1 MWRLAM
7 RIYEWLSARP
17 AAKWWILSATLLLL
31 TLPLINLQYK
41 ENIAEF
47 IPQSGNYLERME
59 VFQQMSSADKT
70 FVLFSI
76 KEEAQEQKAPLFAEE
91 QKAPLDAQEQN
102 APLLAGE
109 ENAPLLAEAVDLFAE
124 RLAAADSSHLVKEI
138 VKEVDYER
146 YKALIPFIYSHIP
159 YLLSAE
165 EIAKTDSLLSTPGFI
180 EERLMERSAELMLP
194 TGSFL
199 SSSFEWDPLGLF
211 SSVAEAQLSTSSIPN
226 CALYNGH
233 IFTPDWRYALCIIAS
248 EGDPNESSTNKR
260 LINLIEQAAK
270 IDGITAEHIGA
281 PSIAVGNATRIKRD
295 SILALSLALLLITI
309 LLHFTLKSL
318 RDLLLI
324 VATLAFGWLCGL
336 SAVAVAEQS
345 VSMIV
350 VGIASIILGI
360 AANYPLHLITHTYHC
375 RGRVGESLRQVVSPL
390 ITGNITTVGAFCALI
405 PLNSPALRDLGIF
418 AAAMLVGTIL
428 FTIVILP
435 HLIKHKASPCAPDT
449 GATDASAPQTCTP
462 DASAPY
468 SSALNASAPA
478 SGITT
483 VCRRANVWKRAQT
496 PLIIAATLATL
507 VLGYFGASTRFNP
520 NLQEINY
527 MTQRQRELMQQLSSL
542 ADLPSGRETLYIY
555 NSNAAEEP
563 AGELAGTPAREAA
576 AVPAQMAAAVPAQ
589 MPAGTNESLLQGA
602 ESIYEALI
610 GMPELRNAGAEVSSI
625 ATIVPSKRSQQERLE
640 AWGRLMERHRQTLA
654 ERLPKAAESAGFAG
668 NAFSNFFSVIEKEY
682 EIIEPTS
689 FAQLLAGRGASMF
702 KEGERCVTTVT
713 LPQESS
719 DSLQSLI
726 SSKVAGLFEGSS
738 QRVSLFNVKELSS
751 AISESLS
758 ADFNYIGLSCS
769 LIVFIFLWLSLRRLS
784 YAIIAFMPMVVSWI
798 WILGI
803 MNLFGIEFNL
813 VNIILATF
821 IFGQGDDYSIF
832 ITEGLIYE
840 DKYGKK
846 IIGSFRE
853 SIYISAAIMFI
864 GMGTL
869 IVAKHPALSSLG
881 EITVLGMAAV
891 VLFSCT
897 LPPLLFRLFRRVG
910 IIRSAGIVKGV

>member
-31 TLPLINLQYK
+31 ILPLINLQYK

-76 KEEAQEQKAPLFAEE
+76 KEEAQEQ
-91 QKAPLDAQEQN
+91 
-102 APLLAGE
+102 
-109 ENAPLLAEAVDLFAE
+109 NAPLLAEAVDLFAE
-124 RLAAADSSHLVKEI
+124 RLVAADSSHLVKEI

-165 EIAKTDSLLSTPGFI
+165 DIAKTDSLLSTPGFI

-211 SSVAEAQLSTSSIPN
+211 SSVAETQLSTSSIPN

-336 SAVAVAEQS
+336 SAVALAEQS

-435 HLIKHKASPCAPDT
+435 HLIKHKAS
-449 GATDASAPQTCTP
+449 ASAPQTCTP

-468 SSALNASAPA
+468 SSAPNADAPA
-478 SGITT
+478 SGITAA
-483 VCRRANVWKRAQT
+483 CRRANVWKRAQT

-576 AVPAQMAAAVPAQ
+576 AVPAQMPAD
-589 MPAGTNESLLQGA
+589 TNECLLQGA
-602 ESIYEALI
+602 ESIYEALM

-625 ATIVPSKRSQQERLE
+625 AQIVPSKRSQQQRLE

-713 LPQESS
+713 LPQEAG

-726 SSKVAGLFEGSS
+726 SSKVAGLFEGSG

>member
-59 VFQQMSSADKT
+59 VFEQMSSADKT

-76 KEEAQEQKAPLFAEE
+76 KNEAQEQ
-91 QKAPLDAQEQN
+91 
-102 APLLAGE
+102 
-109 ENAPLLAEAVDLFAE
+109 NAPLLAEAVDLFAE

-146 YKALIPFIYSHIP
+146 YKALIPFIYNHIP

-165 EIAKTDSLLSTPGFI
+165 DIAKTDSLLSTPGFI

-211 SSVAEAQLSTSSIPN
+211 SSVAETQLSTSSIPN

-336 SAVAVAEQS
+336 SAVALAEQS

-435 HLIKHKASPCAPDT
+435 HLIKHKASPCAPDA
-449 GATDASAPQTCTP
+449 GSTDASAPDASTPQTCTP

-478 SGITT
+478 SGITAA
-483 VCRRANVWKRAQT
+483 CRRANVWKRAQT

-576 AVPAQMAAAVPAQ
+576 AVPAQMPAD
-589 MPAGTNESLLQGA
+589 TNECLLQGA

-625 ATIVPSKRSQQERLE
+625 AQIVPSKRSQQERLE

-713 LPQESS
+713 LPQEAG

-726 SSKVAGLFEGSS
+726 SSKVAGLFEGSG

>member
-76 KEEAQEQKAPLFAEE
+76 KNEAQEQNAPLFAEE

-211 SSVAEAQLSTSSIPN
+211 SSVAETQLSTSSIPN

-435 HLIKHKASPCAPDT
+435 HLIKHKASASAPDT
-449 GATDASAPQTCTP
+449 SATDASAPQTCTP
-462 DASAPY
+462 Y
-468 SSALNASAPA
+468 SSAPNADAPA
-478 SGITT
+478 SGITAA
-483 VCRRANVWKRAQT
+483 CRRANVWKRAQT

-589 MPAGTNESLLQGA
+589 MPADTNESLLQGA
-602 ESIYEALI
+602 ERIYEALI

-625 ATIVPSKRSQQERLE
+625 AQIVPSKRSQQQRLE
-640 AWGRLMERHRQTLA
+640 AWGRLMERHRQNLA

-668 NAFSNFFSVIEKEY
+668 NAFSNFFSIIEKKY

-713 LPQESS
+713 LPQEAG

-726 SSKVAGLFEGSS
+726 SSKVAGLFEGSG

>member
-47 IPQSGNYLERME
+47 IPQSGKYLERME

-76 KEEAQEQKAPLFAEE
+76 KN
-91 QKAPLDAQEQN
+91 DAQEQN
-102 APLLAGE
+102 APLLAEE

-124 RLAAADSSHLVKEI
+124 RLAAADSSRLVKEI

-211 SSVAEAQLSTSSIPN
+211 SSVAETQLSTSSIPN

-336 SAVAVAEQS
+336 SAVALAEQS

-435 HLIKHKASPCAPDT
+435 HLIKHKAYASTPDT
-449 GATDASAPQTCTP
+449 SATDASAPQTCTP
-462 DASAPY
+462 Y
-468 SSALNASAPA
+468 SSALNADAPA
-478 SGITT
+478 SGITAA
-483 VCRRANVWKRAQT
+483 CRRANVWKRAQT

-563 AGELAGTPAREAA
+563 AGTPAREAA
-576 AVPAQMAAAVPAQ
+576 AVPVR
-589 MPAGTNESLLQGA
+589 MPADTNESLLQGA

-625 ATIVPSKRSQQERLE
+625 AKIVPSKRSQQQRLE
-640 AWGRLMERHRQTLA
+640 AWGRLMERHRQNLA

-713 LPQESS
+713 LPQEAG

-726 SSKVAGLFEGSS
+726 SSKVAGLFEGSG

-769 LIVFIFLWLSLRRLS
+769 LIVFIFLWLNLRRLS

>member
-1 MWRLAM
+1 M

-31 TLPLINLQYK
+31 ILPLINLQYK

-76 KEEAQEQKAPLFAEE
+76 KNEAQEQ
-91 QKAPLDAQEQN
+91 
-102 APLLAGE
+102 
-109 ENAPLLAEAVDLFAE
+109 NAPLLAEAVDLFAE

-165 EIAKTDSLLSTPGFI
+165 DIAKTDSLLSTPGFI

-211 SSVAEAQLSTSSIPN
+211 SSVAESQLSTSSIPK

-309 LLHFTLKSL
+309 LLYFTLKSL

-336 SAVAVAEQS
+336 SAVALAEQS

-435 HLIKHKASPCAPDT
+435 HLIRHKASAPTPDT
-449 GATDASAPQTCTP
+449 SANDASAPQTCTP

-468 SSALNASAPA
+468 SSAPNADAPA

-576 AVPAQMAAAVPAQ
+576 AVPAQMAADV
-589 MPAGTNESLLQGA
+589 NECLLQGA

-625 ATIVPSKRSQQERLE
+625 AQIVPSKRNQQQRLE
-640 AWGRLMERHRQTLA
+640 AWERLMERHRQTLA

-702 KEGERCVTTVT
+702 KEGERCVTTIT

-726 SSKVAGLFEGSS
+726 SSKVAGLFEGSG

-897 LPPLLFRLFRRVG
+897 LPPMLFRLFRRVG

>member
-17 AAKWWILSATLLLL
+17 AAKWWILSAALLLL
-31 TLPLINLQYK
+31 ILPLINLQYK

-76 KEEAQEQKAPLFAEE
+76 KNE
-91 QKAPLDAQEQN
+91 AQEQN
-102 APLLAGE
+102 APLLAEE

-165 EIAKTDSLLSTPGFI
+165 DIAKTDSLLSTPGFI

-211 SSVAEAQLSTSSIPN
+211 SSVTETLLSASSTPN

-435 HLIKHKASPCAPDT
+435 HLIKHKASSSAPDT

-468 SSALNASAPA
+468 SSAPNASTPA
-478 SGITT
+478 SGITAA
-483 VCRRANVWKRAQT
+483 CRRANVWKRAQT

-563 AGELAGTPAREAA
+563 AGTPAREAA
-576 AVPAQMAAAVPAQ
+576 AVPAR
-589 MPAGTNESLLQGA
+589 MPADTNECLLQGA

-625 ATIVPSKRSQQERLE
+625 AQIVPSKRSQQQRLE

-689 FAQLLAGRGASMF
+689 FAELLAGRGASMF

-713 LPQESS
+713 LPQEGS

-726 SSKVAGLFEGSS
+726 SSKVAGLFEGSG

>member
-1 MWRLAM
+1 M

-76 KEEAQEQKAPLFAEE
+76 KNEAQEQKAPLFAEE
-91 QKAPLDAQEQN
+91 QKASLDAQEQN
-102 APLLAGE
+102 APLFAGE

-138 VKEVDYER
+138 VKEVDYAR

-211 SSVAEAQLSTSSIPN
+211 SSVAETQLSTSSIPN

-435 HLIKHKASPCAPDT
+435 HLIKHKASASAPDT
-449 GATDASAPQTCTP
+449 SSTDASAPQTCTP

-468 SSALNASAPA
+468 SSAPNADAPA
-478 SGITT
+478 SGITAA
-483 VCRRANVWKRAQT
+483 CRRANVWKRAQT

-563 AGELAGTPAREAA
+563 AEEPAGELAGTPAREAA
-576 AVPAQMAAAVPAQ
+576 AVPAQMPAD
-589 MPAGTNESLLQGA
+589 TNECLLQGA

-610 GMPELRNAGAEVSSI
+610 SMPELRNAGAEVSSI
-625 ATIVPSKRSQQERLE
+625 ATIVPSKRTQQQRLE

-713 LPQESS
+713 LPQEGS

-726 SSKVAGLFEGSS
+726 SSKVAGLFEGSG

>member
-76 KEEAQEQKAPLFAEE
+76 KNEAQE

-102 APLLAGE
+102 APLEAQEQNAPLLAGE
-109 ENAPLLAEAVDLFAE
+109 ENASLLAEAVDLFAE

-165 EIAKTDSLLSTPGFI
+165 DIAKTDSLLSTPGFI

-211 SSVAEAQLSTSSIPN
+211 SSVAESQLSTSSIPN

-309 LLHFTLKSL
+309 LLYFTLKSL

-435 HLIKHKASPCAPDT
+435 HLIKHKASSSAPDT
-449 GATDASAPQTCTP
+449 GATDASAP
-462 DASAPY
+462 Y
-468 SSALNASAPA
+468 SSAPNGSAPA
-478 SGITT
+478 SGITAA
-483 VCRRANVWKRAQT
+483 CRRANVWKRAQT

-563 AGELAGTPAREAA
+563 AGELAGERAGTPAREAA
-576 AVPAQMAAAVPAQ
+576 AVPAQMAADA
-589 MPAGTNESLLQGA
+589 NECLLQGA

-625 ATIVPSKRSQQERLE
+625 ATIVPSNRSQQQRLE

-702 KEGERCVTTVT
+702 KEGERCVTIVT
-713 LPQESS
+713 LPQEGS

-726 SSKVAGLFEGSS
+726 SSKVAGLFEGSG

>member
-1 MWRLAM
+1 M

-76 KEEAQEQKAPLFAEE
+76 KNE
-91 QKAPLDAQEQN
+91 AQEQN
-102 APLLAGE
+102 APLLAEE

-138 VKEVDYER
+138 VKEIDYER

-165 EIAKTDSLLSTPGFI
+165 DIAKTDSLLSTPGFI

-211 SSVAEAQLSTSSIPN
+211 SSVAETQLSTSSIPN

-435 HLIKHKASPCAPDT
+435 HLIKHKASPSAPDT
-449 GATDASAPQTCTP
+449 GATDASAPDASTPQTCTP
-462 DASAPY
+462 DASAP
-468 SSALNASAPA
+468 A
-478 SGITT
+478 SGITAA
-483 VCRRANVWKRAQT
+483 CRRANVWRRAQT
-496 PLIIAATLATL
+496 PLIIAATLATI

-576 AVPAQMAAAVPAQ
+576 ALPTQMAADA
-589 MPAGTNESLLQGA
+589 NESLLQGA
-602 ESIYEALI
+602 ESIYKALI

-625 ATIVPSKRSQQERLE
+625 AQIVPSKRSQQQRLE
-640 AWGRLMERHRQTLA
+640 AWGRLMERHRQNLA

-689 FAQLLAGRGASMF
+689 FAELLAGRGASMF

-713 LPQESS
+713 LPQEGS

-726 SSKVAGLFEGSS
+726 SSKVAGLFEGSG

-846 IIGSFRE
+846 IISSFRE

-897 LPPLLFRLFRRVG
+897 LPPLLFSLFRRVG
-910 IIRSAGIVKGV
+910 IIRSAGIVKVV

>member
-31 TLPLINLQYK
+31 ILPLINLQYK

-76 KEEAQEQKAPLFAEE
+76 KNEAQEQKAPLFAEE
-91 QKAPLDAQEQN
+91 QKAPLDAQETN
-102 APLLAGE
+102 APLLAEE

-146 YKALIPFIYSHIP
+146 HKALIPFIYSHIP

-165 EIAKTDSLLSTPGFI
+165 DIAKTDSLLSTPGFI

-211 SSVAEAQLSTSSIPN
+211 SSVAETQLSTSSIPN

-375 RGRVGESLRQVVSPL
+375 RGRAGESLRQVVSPL

-435 HLIKHKASPCAPDT
+435 HLIKHKASS
-449 GATDASAPQTCTP
+449 SAPQTCTP

-468 SSALNASAPA
+468 SYAPNADAPA
-478 SGITT
+478 SGIPAA
-483 VCRRANVWKRAQT
+483 CRRANVWKRAQT

-589 MPAGTNESLLQGA
+589 MAADTNECLLQGA

-668 NAFSNFFSVIEKEY
+668 NAFSNFFSIIEKEY

-713 LPQESS
+713 LPQEGG

-726 SSKVAGLFEGSS
+726 SSKVAGLFEGSG

>member
-1 MWRLAM
+1 M

-76 KEEAQEQKAPLFAEE
+76 KNEPQE
-91 QKAPLDAQEQN
+91 QKAPLDAQEQ
-102 APLLAGE
+102 
-109 ENAPLLAEAVDLFAE
+109 NAPLLAEAVDLFAE

-159 YLLSAE
+159 YLLSAGD
-165 EIAKTDSLLSTPGFI
+165 IAKTDSLLSTPGFI

-211 SSVAEAQLSTSSIPN
+211 SSVTETLLSASSTPN

-248 EGDPNESSTNKR
+248 DGDPNESSTNKR

-345 VSMIV
+345 VSMID

-435 HLIKHKASPCAPDT
+435 HLIKHKASS
-449 GATDASAPQTCTP
+449 SAPQTCTP

-468 SSALNASAPA
+468 SSALNASVPA
-478 SGITT
+478 SGITAA
-483 VCRRANVWKRAQT
+483 CRRANVWKRAQT

-589 MPAGTNESLLQGA
+589 MPADTNESLLQGA

-625 ATIVPSKRSQQERLE
+625 AQIVPSKRSQQERLE
-640 AWGRLMERHRQTLA
+640 AWGRLMERHRQNLA

-668 NAFSNFFSVIEKEY
+668 NAFSNFFSIIEKEY

-713 LPQESS
+713 LPQEAG

-726 SSKVAGLFEGSS
+726 SSKVAGLFEGSG

>member
-1 MWRLAM
+1 M

-76 KEEAQEQKAPLFAEE
+76 KNEAQEQKAPLFAEE

-138 VKEVDYER
+138 VKEVNYER

-211 SSVAEAQLSTSSIPN
+211 SSVAETQLSTSSIPN

-435 HLIKHKASPCAPDT
+435 HLIKHKASS
-449 GATDASAPQTCTP
+449 SAPQTCTP

-468 SSALNASAPA
+468 SSAPNADAPA
-478 SGITT
+478 SGITAA
-483 VCRRANVWKRAQT
+483 CRRANVWKRAQT

-563 AGELAGTPAREAA
+563 AGTPAREAA
-576 AVPAQMAAAVPAQ
+576 AVLAQ
-589 MPAGTNESLLQGA
+589 MPADTNECLLQGA
-602 ESIYEALI
+602 ERIYEALI

-625 ATIVPSKRSQQERLE
+625 AQIVPSKRSQQQRLE

-713 LPQESS
+713 LPQEGS

-726 SSKVAGLFEGSS
+726 SSKVAGLFEGSG

-897 LPPLLFRLFRRVG
+897 LPQMLFRLFRRVG

>member
-1 MWRLAM
+1 M

-76 KEEAQEQKAPLFAEE
+76 KNEPQE

-102 APLLAGE
+102 APLLAEE

-336 SAVAVAEQS
+336 SAVALAEQS

-435 HLIKHKASPCAPDT
+435 HLIKHKAS
-449 GATDASAPQTCTP
+449 S
-462 DASAPY
+462 SAPY
-468 SSALNASAPA
+468 SSAPNAAAPA
-478 SGITT
+478 SGITAA
-483 VCRRANVWKRAQT
+483 CRRANVWKRAQT

-576 AVPAQMAAAVPAQ
+576 ALPAQMAADV
-589 MPAGTNESLLQGA
+589 NECLLQGA

-625 ATIVPSKRSQQERLE
+625 ATIVPSKRSQQQRLE

-713 LPQESS
+713 LPQEGS

-726 SSKVAGLFEGSS
+726 SSKVAGLFEGSG

>member
-1 MWRLAM
+1 M

-31 TLPLINLQYK
+31 TLPRINLQYK

-76 KEEAQEQKAPLFAEE
+76 KNEAQEQKAPLFAEE
-91 QKAPLDAQEQN
+91 QKAPLDAQEQ
-102 APLLAGE
+102 
-109 ENAPLLAEAVDLFAE
+109 NAPLLAEAVDLFAE

-165 EIAKTDSLLSTPGFI
+165 DIAKTDSLLSTPGFI

-211 SSVAEAQLSTSSIPN
+211 SSVAESQLSTSSIPN

-336 SAVAVAEQS
+336 SAVALAEQS

-435 HLIKHKASPCAPDT
+435 HLIKHKAS
-449 GATDASAPQTCTP
+449 ASAPQTCTP
-462 DASAPY
+462 DASAPC
-468 SSALNASAPA
+468 SSAPNADAPA
-478 SGITT
+478 SGITAA
-483 VCRRANVWKRAQT
+483 CRRANVWKRAQT

-589 MPAGTNESLLQGA
+589 MPADTNESLLQGA

-610 GMPELRNAGAEVSSI
+610 GMPELRNADAEVSSI
-625 ATIVPSKRSQQERLE
+625 AQIVPSKRNQQQRLK
-640 AWGRLMERHRQTLA
+640 AWERLMERHRQTLA

-689 FAQLLAGRGASMF
+689 FAQLLAGRGASVF

-713 LPQESS
+713 LPQEAG

-726 SSKVAGLFEGSS
+726 SSKVAGLFEGSG

>member
-76 KEEAQEQKAPLFAEE
+76 KNEAQEQKAPLDAQE

-138 VKEVDYER
+138 VKEVDYAR

-165 EIAKTDSLLSTPGFI
+165 DIAKTDSLLSTPGFI

-211 SSVAEAQLSTSSIPN
+211 SSVAETQLSTSSIPN

-435 HLIKHKASPCAPDT
+435 HLIKHKAS
-449 GATDASAPQTCTP
+449 S
-462 DASAPY
+462 SAPY
-468 SSALNASAPA
+468 SSAPNADAPA
-478 SGITT
+478 SGITAA
-483 VCRRANVWKRAQT
+483 CRRANVWKRAQT

-563 AGELAGTPAREAA
+563 AGEPAGTPAREAA
-576 AVPAQMAAAVPAQ
+576 AVPAQMAADV
-589 MPAGTNESLLQGA
+589 NECLLQGA

-610 GMPELRNAGAEVSSI
+610 GMPELRNAGAEVTSI
-625 ATIVPSKRSQQERLE
+625 ATIVPSKRSQQQRLE
-640 AWGRLMERHRQTLA
+640 AWGRLMERHRQNLA

-713 LPQESS
+713 LPQEGS

>member
-1 MWRLAM
+1 M

-76 KEEAQEQKAPLFAEE
+76 KNEAQE

-102 APLLAGE
+102 APLEAQEQNAPLLAGE
-109 ENAPLLAEAVDLFAE
+109 ENAALLAEAVDLFAE

-165 EIAKTDSLLSTPGFI
+165 DIAKTDSLLSTPGFI

-211 SSVAEAQLSTSSIPN
+211 SSVAETQLSTSSIPN

-309 LLHFTLKSL
+309 LLYFTLKSL

-336 SAVAVAEQS
+336 SAVALAEQS

-435 HLIKHKASPCAPDT
+435 HLIKHKASSSAPDT
-449 GATDASAPQTCTP
+449 GATDASAP
-462 DASAPY
+462 Y
-468 SSALNASAPA
+468 SSAQNADAPA
-478 SGITT
+478 SGITAAS
-483 VCRRANVWKRAQT
+483 RRANVWKRAQT

-576 AVPAQMAAAVPAQ
+576 AVPAQMAADA
-589 MPAGTNESLLQGA
+589 NECLLQGA

-625 ATIVPSKRSQQERLE
+625 ATIVPSKRTQQQRLE
-640 AWGRLMERHRQTLA
+640 AWGRLMERYRQTLA

-682 EIIEPTS
+682 KIIEPTS
-689 FAQLLAGRGASMF
+689 FAQLLAGRGASML

-726 SSKVAGLFEGSS
+726 SSKVAGLFEGSG

>member
-1 MWRLAM
+1 M

-47 IPQSGNYLERME
+47 IPQSGNYLERMA

-76 KEEAQEQKAPLFAEE
+76 KNEPQE

-165 EIAKTDSLLSTPGFI
+165 DIAKTDSLLSTPGFI

-211 SSVAEAQLSTSSIPN
+211 SSVAETQLSASSIPN

-435 HLIKHKASPCAPDT
+435 HLIKHKASPYAPDT
-449 GATDASAPQTCTP
+449 GTTDASAPQTCAP

-468 SSALNASAPA
+468 SSAPNADAPA
-478 SGITT
+478 SGITAA
-483 VCRRANVWKRAQT
+483 CRRANVWKRTQT

-589 MPAGTNESLLQGA
+589 MPADTNESLLQGA

-625 ATIVPSKRSQQERLE
+625 AQIVPSKRSQQQRLE

-713 LPQESS
+713 LPQEAG

-726 SSKVAGLFEGSS
+726 SSKVAGLFEGSG

>member
-1 MWRLAM
+1 M

-76 KEEAQEQKAPLFAEE
+76 KNEAQEQKAPLFAEE
-91 QKAPLDAQEQN
+91 QKAPLDEQEQN

-165 EIAKTDSLLSTPGFI
+165 DIAKTDSLLSTPGFI

-211 SSVAEAQLSTSSIPN
+211 SSVAETQLSTSSIPN

-435 HLIKHKASPCAPDT
+435 HLIKHKAS
-449 GATDASAPQTCTP
+449 S
-462 DASAPY
+462 SAPY
-468 SSALNASAPA
+468 SSAPNASAPA
-478 SGITT
+478 SGITAA
-483 VCRRANVWKRAQT
+483 CRRANVWKRAQT

-527 MTQRQRELMQQLSSL
+527 MTQRQRELMQLLSSL

-555 NSNAAEEP
+555 NSNAAGEP

-576 AVPAQMAAAVPAQ
+576 ALPAQMAADV
-589 MPAGTNESLLQGA
+589 NECLLQGA

-625 ATIVPSKRSQQERLE
+625 AQIVPSKRSQQQRLE
-640 AWGRLMERHRQTLA
+640 AWERLMERHRQTLA

-713 LPQESS
+713 LPQEAG

-726 SSKVAGLFEGSS
+726 SSKVAGLFEGSG

>member
-76 KEEAQEQKAPLFAEE
+76 KNEAQEQNAPLFAEE

-102 APLLAGE
+102 APLLAEE

-165 EIAKTDSLLSTPGFI
+165 DIAKTDSLLSTPGFI

-211 SSVAEAQLSTSSIPN
+211 SSVAETQLSTSSIPN

-309 LLHFTLKSL
+309 LLYFTLKSL

-336 SAVAVAEQS
+336 SAVALAEQS

-435 HLIKHKASPCAPDT
+435 HLIKHKAS
-449 GATDASAPQTCTP
+449 ASAPQTCTA
-462 DASAPY
+462 D
-468 SSALNASAPA
+468 ASAPA
-478 SGITT
+478 SGIPAA
-483 VCRRANVWKRAQT
+483 CRRANIWKRAQT

-555 NSNAAEEP
+555 NSNAAEE
-563 AGELAGTPAREAA
+563 LAGTPAREAA

-589 MPAGTNESLLQGA
+589 MPADTNESLLQGA

-625 ATIVPSKRSQQERLE
+625 AQIVPSKRSQQQRLE
-640 AWGRLMERHRQTLA
+640 AWGRLMERHRQNLA

-713 LPQESS
+713 LPQEAG

-726 SSKVAGLFEGSS
+726 SSKVAGLFEGSG

-897 LPPLLFRLFRRVG
+897 LPPMLFRLFRRVG

>member
-76 KEEAQEQKAPLFAEE
+76 KNDALEQNAPLE
-91 QKAPLDAQEQN
+91 AQEQN
-102 APLLAGE
+102 ALLLAEE

-165 EIAKTDSLLSTPGFI
+165 DIAKTDSLLSTPGFI

-211 SSVAEAQLSTSSIPN
+211 SSVAETQLSTSSIPN

-248 EGDPNESSTNKR
+248 EGDPNESSTNRR

-468 SSALNASAPA
+468 SSAPNADAPA
-478 SGITT
+478 SGITAA
-483 VCRRANVWKRAQT
+483 CRRANVWKRAQT

-563 AGELAGTPAREAA
+563 AGEPAGTPAREAV
-576 AVPAQMAAAVPAQ
+576 AVPAQMAADV
-589 MPAGTNESLLQGA
+589 NECLLQNA

-625 ATIVPSKRSQQERLE
+625 AQIVPSKRSQQERLE
-640 AWGRLMERHRQTLA
+640 AWGRLMERHRRTLA
-654 ERLPKAAESAGFAG
+654 ERLPKAAKSAGFAG

-713 LPQESS
+713 LPQEAG

>member
-76 KEEAQEQKAPLFAEE
+76 KNEAQEQKAPNLTQGQKAPLLAEE

-102 APLLAGE
+102 APLLAEE

-165 EIAKTDSLLSTPGFI
+165 DIAKTDSLLSTPGFI

-211 SSVAEAQLSTSSIPN
+211 SSVAETQLSTSSIPN

-248 EGDPNESSTNKR
+248 EGDPNESSANKR

-336 SAVAVAEQS
+336 SAVALAEQS

-435 HLIKHKASPCAPDT
+435 HLIKHKAS
-449 GATDASAPQTCTP
+449 
-462 DASAPY
+462 ASAPY
-468 SSALNASAPA
+468 SSAPNASAPA
-478 SGITT
+478 SGITAT
-483 VCRRANVWKRAQT
+483 CRRANVWKRAQT

-563 AGELAGTPAREAA
+563 AGTPAREAA
-576 AVPAQMAAAVPAQ
+576 ALPAQ
-589 MPAGTNESLLQGA
+589 MPAAVPEQMAADTNECLLQGA

-610 GMPELRNAGAEVSSI
+610 VMPELRNTGAEVSSI
-625 ATIVPSKRSQQERLE
+625 ATIVPSKRSQQQRLE
-640 AWGRLMERHRQTLA
+640 AWERLMERHRQTLA

-713 LPQESS
+713 LPQEAG

-726 SSKVAGLFEGSS
+726 SSKVAGLFEGSG

>member
-31 TLPLINLQYK
+31 TLPIINLQYK

-76 KEEAQEQKAPLFAEE
+76 KNEAQE

-102 APLLAGE
+102 APLLAEE

-165 EIAKTDSLLSTPGFI
+165 DIAKTDSLLSTPGFI

-211 SSVAEAQLSTSSIPN
+211 SSVTETLLSTSSTPN

-270 IDGITAEHIGA
+270 IDGITAEYIGA

-435 HLIKHKASPCAPDT
+435 HLIKHKASSSAPDT
-449 GATDASAPQTCTP
+449 GATEVSAPQTCTP
-462 DASAPY
+462 Y
-468 SSALNASAPA
+468 SSAPNADAPA
-478 SGITT
+478 SGITAA
-483 VCRRANVWKRAQT
+483 CRRANVWKRAQT

-576 AVPAQMAAAVPAQ
+576 AVPAR
-589 MPAGTNESLLQGA
+589 MPADTNESLLQGA

-610 GMPELRNAGAEVSSI
+610 GMPELRNAGAEVTSI
-625 ATIVPSKRSQQERLE
+625 ATTVPSKRSQQQRLE
-640 AWGRLMERHRQTLA
+640 AWGRLMEGHRQTLA

-713 LPQESS
+713 LPQEAG

-726 SSKVAGLFEGSS
+726 SSKVAGLFEGSG

>member
-1 MWRLAM
+1 M

-17 AAKWWILSATLLLL
+17 AAKWWIISAALLLL
-31 TLPLINLQYK
+31 ILPLINLQYK

-76 KEEAQEQKAPLFAEE
+76 KNE
-91 QKAPLDAQEQN
+91 AQEQN
-102 APLLAGE
+102 APLFAEE

-165 EIAKTDSLLSTPGFI
+165 DIAKTDSLLSTPGFI

-233 IFTPDWRYALCIIAS
+233 IFTADWRYALCIIAS

-435 HLIKHKASPCAPDT
+435 HLIKHKASSSAPDT
-449 GATDASAPQTCTP
+449 GATDASAPDASTPQTCTA
-462 DASAPY
+462 D
-468 SSALNASAPA
+468 ASAPA

-576 AVPAQMAAAVPAQ
+576 AVPAQMPAD
-589 MPAGTNESLLQGA
+589 TNESLLQGA

-610 GMPELRNAGAEVSSI
+610 SMPELRNAGAEVSSI
-625 ATIVPSKRSQQERLE
+625 ATIVPSKRTQQQRLE

-713 LPQESS
+713 LPQEGS

-726 SSKVAGLFEGSS
+726 SSKVAGLFEGSG

>member
-17 AAKWWILSATLLLL
+17 AAKWWILSTTLLLL
-31 TLPLINLQYK
+31 IHPLINLQYK

-76 KEEAQEQKAPLFAEE
+76 KEEAQEQN
-91 QKAPLDAQEQN
+91 APLDAQEQN
-102 APLLAGE
+102 APLEAQEQNAPLLAEE

-165 EIAKTDSLLSTPGFI
+165 DIAKTDSLLSTPGFI

-211 SSVAEAQLSTSSIPN
+211 SSVAETLLSASSIPN

-336 SAVAVAEQS
+336 SAVALAEQS

-435 HLIKHKASPCAPDT
+435 HLIKHKVSS
-449 GATDASAPQTCTP
+449 SAPQTC
-462 DASAPY
+462 APY
-468 SSALNASAPA
+468 SSAPNASTPA
-478 SGITT
+478 SGITAA
-483 VCRRANVWKRAQT
+483 CRRANVWKRAQT

-563 AGELAGTPAREAA
+563 AGTPASEAA
-576 AVPAQMAAAVPAQ
+576 AVPAQMAADV
-589 MPAGTNESLLQGA
+589 NECLLQGA

-625 ATIVPSKRSQQERLE
+625 AQIVPSKRSQQQRLE

-713 LPQESS
+713 LPQEAG

-726 SSKVAGLFEGSS
+726 SSKVAGLFEGSG

>member
-1 MWRLAM
+1 M

-76 KEEAQEQKAPLFAEE
+76 KNEAQEQKAPLFAEE
-91 QKAPLDAQEQN
+91 QKASLDAQEQN
-102 APLLAGE
+102 APLLAEE

-211 SSVAEAQLSTSSIPN
+211 SSVAETQLSTSSIPN

-336 SAVAVAEQS
+336 SAVALAEQS

-435 HLIKHKASPCAPDT
+435 HLIKHKASS
-449 GATDASAPQTCTP
+449 SAPQTCTP
-462 DASAPY
+462 DASATY
-468 SSALNASAPA
+468 SSAPNADAPA
-478 SGITT
+478 SGVTAA
-483 VCRRANVWKRAQT
+483 CRRANIWKRAQT

-563 AGELAGTPAREAA
+563 AGTPAREAA
-576 AVPAQMAAAVPAQ
+576 AVPAQMPTD
-589 MPAGTNESLLQGA
+589 TNECLLQGA

-625 ATIVPSKRSQQERLE
+625 AQIVPSKRSQQQRLE
-640 AWGRLMERHRQTLA
+640 AWERLMERHRQTLA
-654 ERLPKAAESAGFAG
+654 ERLPKAAESAGFAS
-668 NAFSNFFSVIEKEY
+668 NAFSNFFSVIAKEY

-726 SSKVAGLFEGSS
+726 SSKVAGLFEGSG

-769 LIVFIFLWLSLRRLS
+769 LIVFIFLWISLRRLS

-897 LPPLLFRLFRRVG
+897 LPQMLFRLFRRVG

>member
-1 MWRLAM
+1 M

-76 KEEAQEQKAPLFAEE
+76 KNEAQEQ
-91 QKAPLDAQEQN
+91 
-102 APLLAGE
+102 
-109 ENAPLLAEAVDLFAE
+109 NAPLLAEAVDLFAE

-211 SSVAEAQLSTSSIPN
+211 SSVAETQLSTSSIPN

-309 LLHFTLKSL
+309 LLYFTLKSL

-336 SAVAVAEQS
+336 SAVALAEQS

-468 SSALNASAPA
+468 SSAPNGSAPA
-478 SGITT
+478 SGITAA
-483 VCRRANVWKRAQT
+483 CRRANVWKRAQT

-563 AGELAGTPAREAA
+563 AGTPAREAA
-576 AVPAQMAAAVPAQ
+576 AVPAR
-589 MPAGTNESLLQGA
+589 MPADTNECLLQGA

-625 ATIVPSKRSQQERLE
+625 AQIVPSKRSQQQRLE

-713 LPQESS
+713 LPQEGS

-726 SSKVAGLFEGSS
+726 SSKVAGLFEGSG

-897 LPPLLFRLFRRVG
+897 LPPMLFRLFRRVG

>member
-76 KEEAQEQKAPLFAEE
+76 KNEAQEQKAPLFAEE

-165 EIAKTDSLLSTPGFI
+165 DIAKTDSLLSTPGFI

-211 SSVAEAQLSTSSIPN
+211 SSVAETQLSTSSIPN

-336 SAVAVAEQS
+336 SAVALAEQS

-462 DASAPY
+462 DASAP
-468 SSALNASAPA
+468 A
-478 SGITT
+478 SGITAA
-483 VCRRANVWKRAQT
+483 CRRANVWKRAQT

-576 AVPAQMAAAVPAQ
+576 AVPAQMAADV
-589 MPAGTNESLLQGA
+589 NECLLQGA

-625 ATIVPSKRSQQERLE
+625 AQIVPSKRSQQERLE

-713 LPQESS
+713 LPQEGS

-726 SSKVAGLFEGSS
+726 SSKVAGLFEGSG

>member
-31 TLPLINLQYK
+31 TLPIINLQYK

-76 KEEAQEQKAPLFAEE
+76 KEEAQEQKAPLLAEE
-91 QKAPLDAQEQN
+91 QKAPLEAREQN
-102 APLLAGE
+102 APLV
-109 ENAPLLAEAVDLFAE
+109 AEAVDLFAE

-138 VKEVDYER
+138 VKEVDYAR

-165 EIAKTDSLLSTPGFI
+165 DIAKTDSLLSTPGFI

-199 SSSFEWDPLGLF
+199 SSTFEWDPLGLF
-211 SSVAEAQLSTSSIPN
+211 SSVAETQLSTSSIPN

-270 IDGITAEHIGA
+270 IDGITTEHIGT

-478 SGITT
+478 SGITAA
-483 VCRRANVWKRAQT
+483 CRRANVWKRAQT

-507 VLGYFGASTRFNP
+507 VLGYFGASSRFNP

-563 AGELAGTPAREAA
+563 AGELTGTPAREAA
-576 AVPAQMAAAVPAQ
+576 ALPAQMAAAVPAQ
-589 MPAGTNESLLQGA
+589 IPSDTNESLLQGA

-625 ATIVPSKRSQQERLE
+625 ATIVPSKRSQQQRLE
-640 AWGRLMERHRQTLA
+640 AWERLMERHRQTLA

-702 KEGERCVTTVT
+702 KEGERCVTIVT
-713 LPQESS
+713 LPQEGS

-897 LPPLLFRLFRRVG
+897 LPQMLFRLFRRVG

>member
-1 MWRLAM
+1 M

-76 KEEAQEQKAPLFAEE
+76 KNEEQEQ
-91 QKAPLDAQEQN
+91 
-102 APLLAGE
+102 
-109 ENAPLLAEAVDLFAE
+109 NAPLLAEAVDLFAE

-146 YKALIPFIYSHIP
+146 YKVLIPFIYSHIP

-199 SSSFEWDPLGLF
+199 SYSFEWDPLGLF
-211 SSVAEAQLSTSSIPN
+211 SSVAETQLSTSSIPN

-375 RGRVGESLRQVVSPL
+375 RGRAGESLRQVVSPL

-435 HLIKHKASPCAPDT
+435 HLIKHKASS
-449 GATDASAPQTCTP
+449 SAPQTCTP

-468 SSALNASAPA
+468 SSAPNADAPA
-478 SGITT
+478 SGITAAF
-483 VCRRANVWKRAQT
+483 RRANVWKRAQT

-527 MTQRQRELMQQLSSL
+527 MTQRQRELMKQLSSL

-576 AVPAQMAAAVPAQ
+576 AVPAQMAAAVPAREAAALPAQ
-589 MPAGTNESLLQGA
+589 MAADANESLLQGA
-602 ESIYEALI
+602 ESIYEALM

-625 ATIVPSKRSQQERLE
+625 AQIVPSKRSQQQRLE
-640 AWGRLMERHRQTLA
+640 AWGRLMERHRQNLA

-668 NAFSNFFSVIEKEY
+668 NAFSNFFSVIAKEY

-713 LPQESS
+713 LPQEGSE
-719 DSLQSLI
+719 SLQSLI

>member
-17 AAKWWILSATLLLL
+17 AAKWWILSAALLLL
-31 TLPLINLQYK
+31 ILPLINLQYK

-76 KEEAQEQKAPLFAEE
+76 KNEAQE

-102 APLLAGE
+102 APLFAEE

-165 EIAKTDSLLSTPGFI
+165 DIAKTDSLLSTPGFI

-233 IFTPDWRYALCIIAS
+233 IFTPDWRYAICIIAS
-248 EGDPNESSTNKR
+248 EGDPNESSANKR

-435 HLIKHKASPCAPDT
+435 HLIKHKASS
-449 GATDASAPQTCTP
+449 SAPQTCTP

-468 SSALNASAPA
+468 SSAPNADAPA
-478 SGITT
+478 SGITAAS
-483 VCRRANVWKRAQT
+483 RRANVWKRAQT

-576 AVPAQMAAAVPAQ
+576 AVPAQMAADV
-589 MPAGTNESLLQGA
+589 NECLLQGA

-625 ATIVPSKRSQQERLE
+625 AQIVPSKRSQQERLE
-640 AWGRLMERHRQTLA
+640 AWGRLMERHRQNLA

-713 LPQESS
+713 LPQEGSN
-719 DSLQSLI
+719 SLQSLI
-726 SSKVAGLFEGSS
+726 SSKVAGLFEGSG

-897 LPPLLFRLFRRVG
+897 LPQMLFRLFRRVG

>member
-76 KEEAQEQKAPLFAEE
+76 KN
-91 QKAPLDAQEQN
+91 DAQEQ
-102 APLLAGE
+102 
-109 ENAPLLAEAVDLFAE
+109 NAPLLAEAVDLFAE

-165 EIAKTDSLLSTPGFI
+165 DIAKTDSLLSTPGFI

-211 SSVAEAQLSTSSIPN
+211 SSVAETQLSTSSIPN

-270 IDGITAEHIGA
+270 IDDITAEHIGA

-324 VATLAFGWLCGL
+324 VATLAFGWLCGI
-336 SAVAVAEQS
+336 SAVALAEQS

-435 HLIKHKASPCAPDT
+435 HLIKHKASS
-449 GATDASAPQTCTP
+449 SAPQTCTP

-468 SSALNASAPA
+468 SSALNASVPA
-478 SGITT
+478 SGITAA
-483 VCRRANVWKRAQT
+483 CRRANVWKRAQT

-576 AVPAQMAAAVPAQ
+576 AVPAR
-589 MPAGTNESLLQGA
+589 MPADTNECLLQGA

-625 ATIVPSKRSQQERLE
+625 AQIVPSKRSQQQRLE

-689 FAQLLAGRGASMF
+689 FAQLLVGRGASMF

-713 LPQESS
+713 LPQEAG

-726 SSKVAGLFEGSS
+726 SSKVAGLFEGSG

-897 LPPLLFRLFRRVG
+897 LPQMLFRLFRRVG

>member
-17 AAKWWILSATLLLL
+17 AAKWWILSASLLLL

-76 KEEAQEQKAPLFAEE
+76 KNEAQEQ
-91 QKAPLDAQEQN
+91 
-102 APLLAGE
+102 
-109 ENAPLLAEAVDLFAE
+109 NAPLLAEAVDLFAE

-165 EIAKTDSLLSTPGFI
+165 DIAKTDSLLSTPGFI

-211 SSVAEAQLSTSSIPN
+211 SSVTETLLSASSTPN

-336 SAVAVAEQS
+336 SAVALAEQS

-435 HLIKHKASPCAPDT
+435 HLIKHKAS
-449 GATDASAPQTCTP
+449 S
-462 DASAPY
+462 SAPY
-468 SSALNASAPA
+468 SSAPNASTPA
-478 SGITT
+478 SGITA
-483 VCRRANVWKRAQT
+483 VCRRANIWKRAQT

-576 AVPAQMAAAVPAQ
+576 AVPAQMAAD
-589 MPAGTNESLLQGA
+589 TNESLLQGA
-602 ESIYEALI
+602 ESIYKALI

-625 ATIVPSKRSQQERLE
+625 ATIVPSKRSQQQRLE

-713 LPQESS
+713 LPQEGS

-726 SSKVAGLFEGSS
+726 SSKVAGLFEGSG

-897 LPPLLFRLFRRVG
+897 LPPMLFRLFRRVG
-910 IIRSAGIVKGV
+910 IIRSARIVKGV

>member
-76 KEEAQEQKAPLFAEE
+76 KNEAQEQKAPNLTQEQKAPLLAEE
-91 QKAPLDAQEQN
+91 QKAPLDAQEQ
-102 APLLAGE
+102 
-109 ENAPLLAEAVDLFAE
+109 NAPLLAEAVDLFAE

-165 EIAKTDSLLSTPGFI
+165 YIAKTDSLLSTPGFI

-211 SSVAEAQLSTSSIPN
+211 SSVAETQLSTSSIPN

-270 IDGITAEHIGA
+270 IDGITAEHIGV

-295 SILALSLALLLITI
+295 SILTLSLALLLITI
-309 LLHFTLKSL
+309 LLYFTLKSL

-336 SAVAVAEQS
+336 SAVALAEQS

-435 HLIKHKASPCAPDT
+435 HLIKHKAS
-449 GATDASAPQTCTP
+449 S
-462 DASAPY
+462 SAPY

-478 SGITT
+478 SGITAA
-483 VCRRANVWKRAQT
+483 CRRANVWKRAQT

-555 NSNAAEEP
+555 NSNAVEEP
-563 AGELAGTPAREAA
+563 AGTPAREAA
-576 AVPAQMAAAVPAQ
+576 ALPAQMAAAVPTQ
-589 MPAGTNESLLQGA
+589 IPADTNESLLQGA

-625 ATIVPSKRSQQERLE
+625 AQIVPSKRSQQQRLE

-713 LPQESS
+713 LPQEAG

-726 SSKVAGLFEGSS
+726 SSKVAGLFEGSG

>member
-17 AAKWWILSATLLLL
+17 AAKWWILSAALLLL
-31 TLPLINLQYK
+31 ILPLINLQYK

-76 KEEAQEQKAPLFAEE
+76 KNEAQE

-102 APLLAGE
+102 APLFAEE

-165 EIAKTDSLLSTPGFI
+165 DIAKTDSLLSTPGFI

-211 SSVAEAQLSTSSIPN
+211 SSVAETQLSTSSIPN

-248 EGDPNESSTNKR
+248 EGDPNENSTNKR

-336 SAVAVAEQS
+336 SAVALAEQS

-435 HLIKHKASPCAPDT
+435 HLIKHKASS
-449 GATDASAPQTCTP
+449 SAPQTCTP
-462 DASAPY
+462 NASAPY

-478 SGITT
+478 SGITAA
-483 VCRRANVWKRAQT
+483 CRRANLWKRAQT

-563 AGELAGTPAREAA
+563 AEEPAGELAGTPAREAA
-576 AVPAQMAAAVPAQ
+576 AVPAQMPAD
-589 MPAGTNESLLQGA
+589 TNECLLQGA

-610 GMPELRNAGAEVSSI
+610 SMPELRNAGAEVSSI
-625 ATIVPSKRSQQERLE
+625 AQIVPSKRSQQQRLK
-640 AWGRLMERHRQTLA
+640 AWERLMERHRQTLA

-713 LPQESS
+713 LPQEAG

-726 SSKVAGLFEGSS
+726 SSKVAGLFEGSG

>member
-1 MWRLAM
+1 M

-76 KEEAQEQKAPLFAEE
+76 KEEAQEQKALLFAEE
-91 QKAPLDAQEQN
+91 QKAPLEAQEQN

-165 EIAKTDSLLSTPGFI
+165 DIAKTDSLLSTPGFI

-211 SSVAEAQLSTSSIPN
+211 SSVAETQLSTSSIPN

-435 HLIKHKASPCAPDT
+435 HLIKHKAS
-449 GATDASAPQTCTP
+449 S
-462 DASAPY
+462 SAPY
-468 SSALNASAPA
+468 SSAPNASAPA
-478 SGITT
+478 SGITAA
-483 VCRRANVWKRAQT
+483 CRRANVWKRAQT

-527 MTQRQRELMQQLSSL
+527 MTQRQRELMQLLSSL

-555 NSNAAEEP
+555 NSNAAGEP

-576 AVPAQMAAAVPAQ
+576 ALPAQMAADV
-589 MPAGTNESLLQGA
+589 NECLLQGA

-625 ATIVPSKRSQQERLE
+625 DQIVPSKRSQQQRLE
-640 AWGRLMERHRQTLA
+640 AWERLMERHRQTLA

-689 FAQLLAGRGASMF
+689 FAQLLAGRGASVF

-713 LPQESS
+713 LPQEAG

-726 SSKVAGLFEGSS
+726 SSKVAGLFEGSG

>member
-76 KEEAQEQKAPLFAEE
+76 KEEAQEQNAPLF
-91 QKAPLDAQEQN
+91 
-102 APLLAGE
+102 AGE

-138 VKEVDYER
+138 MKEVDYER

-165 EIAKTDSLLSTPGFI
+165 DIAKTDSLLSTPGFI

-211 SSVAEAQLSTSSIPN
+211 SSVAETQLSTSSIPN

-336 SAVAVAEQS
+336 SAVALAEQS

-435 HLIKHKASPCAPDT
+435 HLIKHKASS
-449 GATDASAPQTCTP
+449 SAPQTCTP

-468 SSALNASAPA
+468 SSAPNADAPA
-478 SGITT
+478 SGITAA
-483 VCRRANVWKRAQT
+483 CRRANVWKRAQT

-563 AGELAGTPAREAA
+563 AGTPAREAA
-576 AVPAQMAAAVPAQ
+576 AVPAQMPAD
-589 MPAGTNESLLQGA
+589 TNESLLQGA

-625 ATIVPSKRSQQERLE
+625 AQIVPSKRSQQQRLE
-640 AWGRLMERHRQTLA
+640 AWKRLMERHRQNLA

-713 LPQESS
+713 LPQEAG

-726 SSKVAGLFEGSS
+726 SSKVAGLFEGSG

>member
-76 KEEAQEQKAPLFAEE
+76 KNE
-91 QKAPLDAQEQN
+91 AQEQN
-102 APLLAGE
+102 APLLAEE

-165 EIAKTDSLLSTPGFI
+165 DIAKTDSLLSTPGFI

-211 SSVAEAQLSTSSIPN
+211 SSVAETQLSTSSIPN

-248 EGDPNESSTNKR
+248 EGDPNESYTNKR

-418 AAAMLVGTIL
+418 ASAMLVGTIL

-435 HLIKHKASPCAPDT
+435 HLIKHKAS
-449 GATDASAPQTCTP
+449 S
-462 DASAPY
+462 SAPY
-468 SSALNASAPA
+468 SSAPNADAPA
-478 SGITT
+478 SGITAA
-483 VCRRANVWKRAQT
+483 CRRANVWKRAQT

-563 AGELAGTPAREAA
+563 AGT
-576 AVPAQMAAAVPAQ
+576 PAQMAAAVPAQ
-589 MPAGTNESLLQGA
+589 MPADTNESLLQGA

-625 ATIVPSKRSQQERLE
+625 ATIVPSKRSQQQRLK
-640 AWGRLMERHRQTLA
+640 AWERLMERHRQTLA

-713 LPQESS
+713 LPQEAG

-726 SSKVAGLFEGSS
+726 SSKVAGLFEGSD
-738 QRVSLFNVKELSS
+738 QRVSLFNVKELAS

>member
-76 KEEAQEQKAPLFAEE
+76 KNEAQEQNAPLLAEE

-211 SSVAEAQLSTSSIPN
+211 SSVAESQLSTSSIPN

-233 IFTPDWRYALCIIAS
+233 IFTPDWRYALCIVAS

-270 IDGITAEHIGA
+270 IDDITAEHIGA

-309 LLHFTLKSL
+309 LLYFTLKSL

-336 SAVAVAEQS
+336 SAVALAEQS

-462 DASAPY
+462 Y
-468 SSALNASAPA
+468 SSAPNADAPA
-478 SGITT
+478 SGITAA
-483 VCRRANVWKRAQT
+483 CRRANVWKRAQT

-542 ADLPSGRETLYIY
+542 VDLPSGRETLYIY

-563 AGELAGTPAREAA
+563 AEELAGTPARKAA
-576 AVPAQMAAAVPAQ
+576 AVQAQMAAD
-589 MPAGTNESLLQGA
+589 TNESLLQGA

-625 ATIVPSKRSQQERLE
+625 AQIVPSKRSQQQRLE
-640 AWGRLMERHRQTLA
+640 AWERLMERHRQTLA

-726 SSKVAGLFEGSS
+726 SSKVAGLFEGSG

-897 LPPLLFRLFRRVG
+897 LPQMLFRLFRRVG

>member
-17 AAKWWILSATLLLL
+17 AAKWWILSAALLLL

-76 KEEAQEQKAPLFAEE
+76 KNEAQEQKAPLFAEE
-91 QKAPLDAQEQN
+91 QKASLDAQEQN
-102 APLLAGE
+102 APLFAEE

-165 EIAKTDSLLSTPGFI
+165 DIAKTDSLLSTPGFI

-211 SSVAEAQLSTSSIPN
+211 SSVAETQLSTSSIPN

-336 SAVAVAEQS
+336 SAVALAEQS

-435 HLIKHKASPCAPDT
+435 HLIKHKASASAPDT
-449 GATDASAPQTCTP
+449 SSTDASAPQTCTP

-468 SSALNASAPA
+468 SSAPNADAPA
-478 SGITT
+478 SGITAA
-483 VCRRANVWKRAQT
+483 CRRANVWKRAQT

-507 VLGYFGASTRFNP
+507 ILGYFGASTRFNP

-563 AGELAGTPAREAA
+563 AEEPAGELAGTPAREAA
-576 AVPAQMAAAVPAQ
+576 AVPAQMPAD
-589 MPAGTNESLLQGA
+589 TNECLLQGA

-610 GMPELRNAGAEVSSI
+610 SMPELRNAGAEVSSI
-625 ATIVPSKRSQQERLE
+625 ATIVPSKRTQQQRLE

-713 LPQESS
+713 LPQEAG

-726 SSKVAGLFEGSS
+726 SSKVAGLFEGSG

>member
-76 KEEAQEQKAPLFAEE
+76 KNEPQEQKAPLFAEE
-91 QKAPLDAQEQN
+91 QKAPLDAQEQ
-102 APLLAGE
+102 
-109 ENAPLLAEAVDLFAE
+109 NAPLLAEAVDLFAE

-211 SSVAEAQLSTSSIPN
+211 SSVAETQLSTSSIPN

-324 VATLAFGWLCGL
+324 VATLAFGWLCGI
-336 SAVAVAEQS
+336 SAVALVEQS

-435 HLIKHKASPCAPDT
+435 HLIKHKASQAAPDT
-449 GATDASAPQTCTP
+449 STTDASAPQTCTP

-468 SSALNASAPA
+468 SSAPNASTPA
-478 SGITT
+478 SGITA
-483 VCRRANVWKRAQT
+483 VCRRANIWKRAQT

-563 AGELAGTPAREAA
+563 AGTPAREAA
-576 AVPAQMAAAVPAQ
+576 AVPAQMPAD
-589 MPAGTNESLLQGA
+589 TNECLLQGA

-625 ATIVPSKRSQQERLE
+625 AQIVPSKRSQQQRLE
-640 AWGRLMERHRQTLA
+640 AWGRLMKRHRQTLA

-682 EIIEPTS
+682 EIIEPTR
-689 FAQLLAGRGASMF
+689 FAQQLAGRGASMF

-713 LPQESS
+713 LPQEAG

-726 SSKVAGLFEGSS
+726 SSKVAGLFEGSG